1 MSEKVS
7 LDSEQGKQTIESLMA
22 KMSPERQEEFKKALN
37 GDQPVHVHVDKE
49 GNVVFG
55 TDLGEA
61 MPQEQ
66 AALPPAPEEPV
77 ELKKDEPKKMSKIDE
92 KRQRILMERVQR
104 KMGSG
109 MSREQAIMSIQKE
122 DFDALPL
129 DKKFARLESVV
140 ANSLRGLSQEV
151 MNLSQGHMAIAD
163 AFDINY
169 RAIQKILTKLGV
181 APDEQKVFI
190 DEAQREVIEE
200 RKKIIEERHA
210 RIQSE
215 RDAAEKARMEAEA
228 KPAEKQVAEPAPEGS
243 EIPKEATVF
252 G

>member
-7 LDSEQGKQTIESLMA
+7 LDSEQGKQTIDSLLA

-37 GDQPVHVHVDKE
+37 GDKPVHVQVDKE

-55 TDLGEA
+55 TDLAEV
-61 MPQEQ
+61 
-66 AALPPAPEEPV
+66 AADGQVLPPAPEEPV
-77 ELKKDEPKKMSKIDE
+77 ELKKDEPRKMSKIDE
-92 KRQRILMERVQR
+92 KRQRILMERLQR

-109 MSREQAIMSIQKE
+109 MSREQAIMAIQKE

-169 RAIQKILTKLGV
+169 RAIQKLFTKLGV
-181 APDEQKVFI
+181 TPEEQKAFI
-190 DEAQREVIEE
+190 EESQKEVIEE
-200 RKKIIEERHA
+200 RKKIIETRQA
-210 RIQSE
+210 QMQAE

>member
-7 LDSEQGKQTIESLMA
+7 LDSEMGKQTVDSLMA

-37 GDQPVHVHVDKE
+37 GDKPVHVHVDKE

-55 TDLGEA
+55 TDMEA
-61 MPQEQ
+61 VQ
-66 AALPPAPEEPV
+66 AESQPLPPAPEEPV
-77 ELKKDEPKKMSKIDE
+77 EVRRDEPKKMSKIDE
-92 KRQRILMERVQR
+92 KRQRILMERLQR
-104 KMGSG
+104 KMGGG
-109 MSREQAIMSIQKE
+109 MSREQAIMAIQKE
-122 DFDALPL
+122 DFDSLPL

-169 RAIQKILTKLGV
+169 RAIQKLFAKLGIP
-181 APDEQKVFI
+181 AEEQKVFI
-190 DEAQREVIEE
+190 DEAQKEVIEE
-200 RKKIIEERHA
+200 RKKILEARHA
-210 RIQSE
+210 QLQSE
-215 RDAAEKARMEAEA
+215 RDAAEKARIEAEA